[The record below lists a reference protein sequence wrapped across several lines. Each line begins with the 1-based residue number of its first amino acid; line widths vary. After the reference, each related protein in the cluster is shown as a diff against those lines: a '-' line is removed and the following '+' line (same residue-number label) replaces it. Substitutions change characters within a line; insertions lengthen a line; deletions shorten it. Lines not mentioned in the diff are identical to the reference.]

1 MGSVTSIS
9 INPHNLVAEMTV
21 FEFLAGMVLCRFGAS
36 TSTGV
41 ATEVSRWTER
51 SVPVAEIYPTLTRLV
66 TRGWAHLEAGNYTIL
81 QAGIDAI
88 SSFYAISL
96 RVLDRGHK
104 LLDVGLFLSIM
115 KKAEESMP

>member
-1 MGSVTSIS
+1 MARAGIGLHQRVHILK
-9 INPHNLVAEMTV
+9 IKNVAV
-21 FEFLAGMVLCRFGAS
+21 V
-36 TSTGV
+36 
-41 ATEVSRWTER
+41 
-51 SVPVAEIYPTLTRLV
+51 YPTLTRLV

-96 RVLDRGHK
+96 RVLDRGQK